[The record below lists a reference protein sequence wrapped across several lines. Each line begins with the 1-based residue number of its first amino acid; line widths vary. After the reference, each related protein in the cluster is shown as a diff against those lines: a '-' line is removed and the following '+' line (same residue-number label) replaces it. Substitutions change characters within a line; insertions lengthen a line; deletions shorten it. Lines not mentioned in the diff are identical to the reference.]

1 MQHEN
6 LLMVTGNCLTIQP
19 VYLGIWKMTLKEF
32 WSKASSWLET
42 RKPSR
47 SADYQLEIDDEGLIS
62 HGVASA
68 GPAVAEKP
76 AESSQVLVKMV
87 PPMDKTQS
95 LEKLQA
101 GFDKLVEQLEGI
113 NNHLNRQ
120 AAHSEELM
128 KRIEQ
133 LPKLLESFP
142 SVVENQKQLTEQ
154 LLGQLKATAMME
166 QGFVETVEKI
176 PTETAK
182 QTDALTNIDHQLAA
196 AADVD
201 VQMTEGLNKFNETL
215 GKLNQSTIGQTE
227 GIMQMSKT
235 FAASDRYLKYIISSQ
250 RKSFMWVF
258 TIAVGVCTAAILI
271 LVGIII
277 YLRH

>member
-1 MQHEN
+1 
-6 LLMVTGNCLTIQP
+6 
-19 VYLGIWKMTLKEF
+19 MTLKDF
-32 WSKASSWLET
+32 WSKASSWIEAH
-42 RKPSR
+42 KPSR
-47 SADYQLEIDDEGLIS
+47 PTDYQPEIDDEGLIS
-62 HGVASA
+62 Q
-68 GPAVAEKP
+68 VAESTEP
-76 AESSQVLVKMV
+76 AADDRTGESNQVLVKTV
-87 PPMDKTQS
+87 QPMDKTQS
-95 LEKLQA
+95 LEKLQE

-120 AAHSEELM
+120 TAHNEELM
-128 KRIEQ
+128 SRIEQ

-142 SVVENQKQLTEQ
+142 AVVENQKQLTEQ
-154 LLGQLKATAMME
+154 LLEQLKATATME
-166 QGFVETVEKI
+166 QEFIGTIEKI

-182 QTDALTNIDHQLAA
+182 QTDALTDIDHQLAA

-215 GKLNQSTIGQTE
+215 DKLNQSTVGQTE

-258 TIAVGVCTAAILI
+258 TAALGVCLAVILI
-271 LVGIII
+271 LAGIII

>member
-1 MQHEN
+1 M
-6 LLMVTGNCLTIQP
+6 TI
-19 VYLGIWKMTLKEF
+19 KDF

-42 RKPSR
+42 RKPSG

-62 HGVASA
+62 QGVAST
-68 GPAVAEKP
+68 GPAAGEKP
-76 AESSQVLVKMV
+76 AESNQVLVKMV

-142 SVVENQKQLTEQ
+142 AVVENQKRLTEQ
-154 LLGQLKATAMME
+154 LLEQLKATTVTE

-176 PTETAK
+176 PIETAK
-182 QTDALTNIDHQLAA
+182 QTDALTDINHQLAA
-196 AADVD
+196 VADVD
-201 VQMTEGLNKFNETL
+201 VQMTESLNRFNETL
-215 GKLNQSTIGQTE
+215 GKLNRSTTE
-227 GIMQMSKT
+227 HTESVSQMSKT

-250 RKSFMWVF
+250 RRSFIWVF

-277 YLRH
+277 YLRHY

>member
-1 MQHEN
+1 
-6 LLMVTGNCLTIQP
+6 
-19 VYLGIWKMTLKEF
+19 MTLKDF
-32 WSKASSWLET
+32 WSKASSWLEA

-47 SADYQLEIDDEGLIS
+47 PTDYQPEIDDEGLIS
-62 HGVASA
+62 QGVASTE
-68 GPAVAEKP
+68 PAADDRTS
-76 AESSQVLVKMV
+76 ESNQVLVKTV
-87 PPMDKTQS
+87 QPMDKTQS

-120 AAHSEELM
+120 AAQNEELM
-128 KRIEQ
+128 SRIEQ

-142 SVVENQKQLTEQ
+142 TVVENQKQLTEQ
-154 LLGQLKATAMME
+154 LLEQLKATATME
-166 QGFVETVEKI
+166 QEFIGTIEKI

-182 QTDALTNIDHQLAA
+182 QTDALTDINHQLAA

-215 GKLNQSTIGQTE
+215 DKLNQSTIGQTD
-227 GIMQMSKT
+227 GIVQMSKT

-250 RKSFMWVF
+250 RKSFIWVF
-258 TIAVGVCTAAILI
+258 TVALGVCLAAILI
-271 LVGIII
+271 LAGIIV

>member
-1 MQHEN
+1 
-6 LLMVTGNCLTIQP
+6 
-19 VYLGIWKMTLKEF
+19 MTLKDF
-32 WSKASSWLET
+32 WSKASGWLEA

-47 SADYQLEIDDEGLIS
+47 SADYQPEIDDEGLIS
-62 HGVASA
+62 QGVASTGTVA
-68 GPAVAEKP
+68 GDRTSENN
-76 AESSQVLVKMV
+76 QVLVKMV
-87 PPMDKTQS
+87 PTMDKTQS

-113 NNHLNRQ
+113 NNHLNHQ

-142 SVVENQKQLTEQ
+142 SVVENQKRLTEQ
-154 LLGQLKATAMME
+154 LLEQLKAAAITE

-182 QTDALTNIDHQLAA
+182 QTDVLTDIGHQLAA

-201 VQMTEGLNKFNETL
+201 VQMTESLNKFNETL
-215 GKLNQSTIGQTE
+215 DKLNQSTIGQTD
-227 GIMQMSKT
+227 GIVQMSKT
-235 FAASDRYLKYIISSQ
+235 FAASDRYLKYIISNQ
-250 RKSFMWVF
+250 RKSFIWVF
-258 TIAVGVCTAAILI
+258 TAAVGVCLAVILI
-271 LVGIII
+271 LAGIIL
-277 YLRH
+277 YLRR

>member
-1 MQHEN
+1 
-6 LLMVTGNCLTIQP
+6 
-19 VYLGIWKMTLKEF
+19 MTLKDF
-32 WSKASSWLET
+32 WSKASSWIEA

-47 SADYQLEIDDEGLIS
+47 PTDYQPEIDDEGLIS
-62 HGVASA
+62 QGAEST
-68 GPAVAEKP
+68 GPAADDRTS
-76 AESSQVLVKMV
+76 ESNQVLVKTV
-87 PPMDKTQS
+87 QPMDKTQS

-120 AAHSEELM
+120 AAQNEELM
-128 KRIEQ
+128 SRIEQ

-142 SVVENQKQLTEQ
+142 TVVENQKQLTEQ
-154 LLGQLKATAMME
+154 LLEQLKATATME
-166 QGFVETVEKI
+166 QEFIGTIEKI

-182 QTDALTNIDHQLAA
+182 QTDALTDINHQLAA

-215 GKLNQSTIGQTE
+215 GKLNQSTIGQTD
-227 GIMQMSKT
+227 GIVQMSKT
-235 FAASDRYLKYIISSQ
+235 FAASDRYLKYIISRQ
-250 RKSFMWVF
+250 RKSFIWVF
-258 TIAVGVCTAAILI
+258 TAALGVCLAAILI
-271 LVGIII
+271 LAGIII

>member
-1 MQHEN
+1 
-6 LLMVTGNCLTIQP
+6 
-19 VYLGIWKMTLKEF
+19 MTLKEF

-42 RKPSR
+42 RKPSG
-47 SADYQLEIDDEGLIS
+47 SADFHPEIDDEGLIS

-101 GFDKLVEQLEGI
+101 GFDRLVEQLEGI
-113 NNHLNRQ
+113 NSHLDRQ

-142 SVVENQKQLTEQ
+142 VVVENQKKLTEQ
-154 LLGQLKATAMME
+154 LLEQLKTTAMME
-166 QGFVETVEKI
+166 RGFVETVEKI

-201 VQMTEGLNKFNETL
+201 VQMTESLNKFNETL
-215 GKLNQSTIGQTE
+215 NKLNQSTIGQTE

-258 TIAVGVCTAAILI
+258 MIAVGVCTVAILI

>member
-1 MQHEN
+1 
-6 LLMVTGNCLTIQP
+6 
-19 VYLGIWKMTLKEF
+19 MTLKEL

-47 SADYQLEIDDEGLIS
+47 PTDYQPEVDEEGLIS
-62 HGVASA
+62 RGPEST
-68 GPAVAEKP
+68 GPAAGEKP
-76 AESSQVLVKMV
+76 AESNQVLVKTV

-120 AAHSEELM
+120 AAHNEELM
-128 KRIEQ
+128 KRLEQ

-142 SVVENQKQLTEQ
+142 AVVENQKQLTEQ
-154 LLGQLKATAMME
+154 LLEQLKATAMME
-166 QGFVETVEKI
+166 QGFIGTVEKI

-182 QTDALTNIDHQLAA
+182 QTDALTDIDHQLAA

-215 GKLNQSTIGQTE
+215 NKLNQSTIGQTE
-227 GIMQMSKT
+227 GIVQMSKT

-250 RKSFMWVF
+250 RRSFMWVF

-277 YLRH
+277 YLRR

>member
-1 MQHEN
+1 
-6 LLMVTGNCLTIQP
+6 
-19 VYLGIWKMTLKEF
+19 MTLKDF

-42 RKPSR
+42 HKPSR
-47 SADYQLEIDDEGLIS
+47 PTDYQPEIDDEGLIS
-62 HGVASA
+62 QVAEST
-68 GPAVAEKP
+68 GPAADDKTG
-76 AESSQVLVKMV
+76 ESNQVLVKTV
-87 PPMDKTQS
+87 QPMDKTQS
-95 LEKLQA
+95 LEKLQE

-120 AAHSEELM
+120 TAHNEELM

-142 SVVENQKQLTEQ
+142 AVVENQKQLTEQ
-154 LLGQLKATAMME
+154 LLEQLKATAMME
-166 QGFVETVEKI
+166 QGFIETVEKI

-182 QTDALTNIDHQLAA
+182 QTDALTDINHQLAA

-215 GKLNQSTIGQTE
+215 DKLNQSTIGQTD
-227 GIMQMSKT
+227 GIVQMSKT

-250 RKSFMWVF
+250 RKSFIWVF
-258 TIAVGVCTAAILI
+258 TAALGVCLAAILI
-271 LVGIII
+271 LAGIII

>member
-1 MQHEN
+1 
-6 LLMVTGNCLTIQP
+6 
-19 VYLGIWKMTLKEF
+19 MTLKEF

-42 RKPSR
+42 RKPSG
-47 SADYQLEIDDEGLIS
+47 SADFHPEIDDEGLIS
-62 HGVASA
+62 QGVASA
-68 GPAVAEKP
+68 RPAVAEKP
-76 AESSQVLVKMV
+76 AESSPYFAPDDGATQGRQVLVKMV

-101 GFDKLVEQLEGI
+101 GFDRLVEQLEGI
-113 NNHLNRQ
+113 NSHLNRQ

-142 SVVENQKQLTEQ
+142 AVVENQKKLTEQ
-154 LLGQLKATAMME
+154 LLEQLKATAMME

-182 QTDALTNIDHQLAA
+182 QTDALTEIDHQLAA

-201 VQMTEGLNKFNETL
+201 VQMTESLNNFNETL
-215 GKLNQSTIGQTE
+215 ERLNHSTTE
-227 GIMQMSKT
+227 HTEAVSRMSKT

>member
-1 MQHEN
+1 
-6 LLMVTGNCLTIQP
+6 
-19 VYLGIWKMTLKEF
+19 MTLKDF

-47 SADYQLEIDDEGLIS
+47 SADYQPEIDDEGLIS
-62 HGVASA
+62 QGVAST
-68 GPAVAEKP
+68 GPAAGEKP
-76 AESSQVLVKMV
+76 AESNQVLVKMV

-113 NNHLNRQ
+113 NNHLSRQ
-120 AAHSEELM
+120 VAHSEELM

-142 SVVENQKQLTEQ
+142 AVVENQKRLTEQ
-154 LLGQLKATAMME
+154 LLEQLKATATME

-176 PTETAK
+176 PNETAK
-182 QTDALTNIDHQLAA
+182 QTDALTDINHQLAA

-201 VQMTEGLNKFNETL
+201 VQMTESLNKFNDAL
-215 GKLNQSTIGQTE
+215 GKLNRSTTE
-227 GIMQMSKT
+227 HTESVLQMSKT

-258 TIAVGVCTAAILI
+258 TIAVGVCAAAILI

>member
-1 MQHEN
+1 
-6 LLMVTGNCLTIQP
+6 
-19 VYLGIWKMTLKEF
+19 MTLKEF
-32 WSKASSWLET
+32 WSKASGRLET
-42 RKPSR
+42 RKSSR
-47 SADYQLEIDDEGLIS
+47 PTGYHPEIDDEGLIS
-62 HGVASA
+62 QGVASA
-68 GPAVAEKP
+68 EPVAGEKP
-76 AESSQVLVKMV
+76 AESNQVLVKMV
-87 PPMDKTQS
+87 PSMDKTQS
-95 LEKLQA
+95 LEKLQT

-113 NNHLNRQ
+113 NIHLNRQ

-142 SVVENQKQLTEQ
+142 AVVENQKRLTEQ
-154 LLGQLKATAMME
+154 LLEQLKANNVTE
-166 QGFVETVEKI
+166 QGFVETVGKI

-182 QTDALTNIDHQLAA
+182 QTDALTDINHQLAA

-201 VQMTEGLNKFNETL
+201 VQMTEGLNKFNDTL
-215 GKLNQSTIGQTE
+215 GKLNHSTTE
-227 GIMQMSKT
+227 HTEAVSRMSKT

-258 TIAVGVCTAAILI
+258 MIAVGVCTAAILI

>member
-1 MQHEN
+1 
-6 LLMVTGNCLTIQP
+6 
-19 VYLGIWKMTLKEF
+19 MTLKDF
-32 WSKASSWLET
+32 WSKASSWIEA

-47 SADYQLEIDDEGLIS
+47 PTDYQPEIDDEGLIS
-62 HGVASA
+62 QVAEST
-68 GPAVAEKP
+68 GPAADDRTS
-76 AESSQVLVKMV
+76 ESNQVLVKTV
-87 PPMDKTQS
+87 QPMDKTQS
-95 LEKLQA
+95 LEKLQE

-120 AAHSEELM
+120 TAHNEELM
-128 KRIEQ
+128 SRIEQ

-142 SVVENQKQLTEQ
+142 AVVENQRQLTEQ
-154 LLGQLKATAMME
+154 LLEQLKATAMME
-166 QGFVETVEKI
+166 QGFIETVEKI

-182 QTDALTNIDHQLAA
+182 QTDALTDINHQLAA

-215 GKLNQSTIGQTE
+215 DKLNQSTIGQTD
-227 GIMQMSKT
+227 GIVQMSKT

-250 RKSFMWVF
+250 RKSFIWVF
-258 TIAVGVCTAAILI
+258 TAALGVCLMAILI
-271 LVGIII
+271 LAGIII

>member
-1 MQHEN
+1 
-6 LLMVTGNCLTIQP
+6 
-19 VYLGIWKMTLKEF
+19 MTLKDL
-32 WSKASSWLET
+32 WSKASSWLEAH
-42 RKPSR
+42 KPFR
-47 SADYQLEIDDEGLIS
+47 PADYQPEIDDEGLIRQ
-62 HGVASA
+62 GVESTE
-68 GPAVAEKP
+68 PAAEDRTS
-76 AESSQVLVKMV
+76 EGNQVLVKTV
-87 PPMDKTQS
+87 QPMDKTQS

-120 AAHSEELM
+120 AAHNEDLM

-142 SVVENQKQLTEQ
+142 AVVENQRQLTEQ
-154 LLGQLKATAMME
+154 LLEQLKATATME
-166 QGFVETVEKI
+166 QEFIGTIEKI

-182 QTDALTNIDHQLAA
+182 QTDALTDINHQLAA
-196 AADVD
+196 AADAD
-201 VQMTEGLNKFNETL
+201 VQMTESLNKFNETL
-215 GKLNQSTIGQTE
+215 DKLNQSTTGQTE

-235 FAASDRYLKYIISSQ
+235 FAASDRYLKYIVSKQ

-258 TIAVGVCTAAILI
+258 MIALGVCVAAILI
-271 LVGIII
+271 LAGIII

>member
-1 MQHEN
+1 
-6 LLMVTGNCLTIQP
+6 
-19 VYLGIWKMTLKEF
+19 MTLKDF

-42 RKPSR
+42 HK
-47 SADYQLEIDDEGLIS
+47 ADYQPEIDDQGLIS
-62 HGVASA
+62 RGTASKGPVA
-68 GPAVAEKP
+68 GEKP
-76 AESSQVLVKMV
+76 AESNQVLVKMV
-87 PPMDKTQS
+87 PPLDKTQS

-113 NNHLNRQ
+113 NAHLNLQ
-120 AAHSEELM
+120 SAHSEELM

-142 SVVENQKQLTEQ
+142 AVVENQRRLTEQ
-154 LLGQLKATAMME
+154 LLEQLKATAAME
-166 QGFVETVEKI
+166 QGFTETVGKI

-182 QTDALTNIDHQLAA
+182 QTDALTDISHQLSA

-215 GKLNQSTIGQTE
+215 ERLNGSTAGHTE
-227 GIMQMSKT
+227 AVSRMSKT

-258 TIAVGVCTAAILI
+258 MIAVGVCTAAILI